1 MESKNMKIM
10 KKVHIF
16 LLISLLSCSACSVL
30 HLTPSKKISALS
42 FEQNKRNAAYYFV
55 YPDTKTDTNLIRLR
69 EKYHLDE
76 VVKNAKTE
84 HEKVLMMLNW
94 VRNRWEHN
102 GWHDAETNN
111 ACTILDRAEK
121 GEKFRCVEYGIVLKN
136 ALLAVGL
143 PARQL
148 GLMTRDVEVTKMG
161 AGHVLSEV
169 WLNDKQKWAMVDAQ
183 FNTMPMIDDLPLNA
197 VELQKAIIDKKN
209 YRFVNI
215 DGDVSAK
222 EHKNYMK
229 FIPHYLYYFSTS
241 LDHRTLPLA
250 ARMKVEGND
259 GIGLKPI
266 GAKTPTVFQR
276 KYPITGDYYTNS
288 VADFYAAPR

>member
-1 MESKNMKIM
+1 
-10 KKVHIF
+10 
-16 LLISLLSCSACSVL
+16 
-30 HLTPSKKISALS
+30 LS
-42 FEQNKRNAAYYFV
+42 FDETKRNEAYYFV

-69 EKYHLDE
+69 EKYHLED
-76 VVKNAKTE
+76 VVKDAKNE
-84 HEKVLMMLNW
+84 QEKVLLMLNW

-102 GWHDAETNN
+102 GWNDAKTNN

-121 GEKFRCVEYGIVLKN
+121 GEKFRCVEYGVVLKN

-148 GLMTRDVEVTKMG
+148 GLMSRDVEVTKMG

-169 WLNDKQKWAMVDAQ
+169 WLRDKQKWAMVDAQ

-197 VELQKAIIDKKN
+197 VELQKAIIEKKN
-209 YRFVNI
+209 FRFVNI
-215 DGDVSAK
+215 NGEISKK
-222 EHKNYMK
+222 ERRDYMG

-241 LDHRTLPLA
+241 FDHRTLPLA
-250 ARMKVEGND
+250 ARLHINGDD

-266 GAKTPTVFQR
+266 GAKTPVVFQR
-276 KYPITGDYYTNS
+276 KYPIKGDYYTSS
-288 VADFYAAPR
+288 VADFYAAPK